1 MKIPCLVTKVSLR
14 RRRRRRR
21 TYGTIR
27 LSRCAAGKKEGGF
40 SILSAVCTDAKDV
53 FQARLDL
60 RQDLFPQK
68 SANLWLWLLYTTAQ
82 VLPPSEMLLEFY
94 GKSFSPAKKI
104 GNILFPDDVTTEDVV
119 LNMPL
124 LSSTTLR
131 PVMDAKL
138 SQKCG
143 FDPTMRMGLSRR
155 FQQHPSVSFKLT
167 SP

>member
-1 MKIPCLVTKVSLR
+1 M
-14 RRRRRRR
+14 
-21 TYGTIR
+21 
-27 LSRCAAGKKEGGF
+27 F
-40 SILSAVCTDAKDV
+40 
-53 FQARLDL
+53 
-60 RQDLFPQK
+60 
-68 SANLWLWLLYTTAQ
+68 
-82 VLPPSEMLLEFY
+82 PPSEMLLEFY

-124 LSSTTLR
+124 LSSTTLK

-143 FDPTMRMGLSRR
+143 FDPAMRMGLSRR

>member
-1 MKIPCLVTKVSLR
+1 MD
-14 RRRRRRR
+14 
-21 TYGTIR
+21 
-27 LSRCAAGKKEGGF
+27 F
-40 SILSAVCTDAKDV
+40 SILSAVYAQMQKKV

-82 VLPPSEMLLEFY
+82 VFPPSEMLLEFY

-124 LSSTTLR
+124 LSSTTLK

-143 FDPTMRMGLSRR
+143 FDPAMRMGLSRR